1 MPVQDNKDLVRTMI
15 DQVWNAG
22 RPERLPEFWA
32 GETRGEAEAVHHGL
46 TEAFPDLHVQIE
58 DMVAEADRVVTRLT
72 FEGTHRGPFRGIE
85 PTGRRVRFGAIRIYR
100 LSDGKVVET
109 WAHQDALGLL
119 QQLRA

>member
-1 MPVQDNKDLVRTMI
+1 
-15 DQVWNAG
+15 
-22 RPERLPEFWA
+22 
-32 GETRGEAEAVHHGL
+32 
-46 TEAFPDLHVQIE
+46 
-58 DMVAEADRVVTRLT
+58 MVAEADRVVTRLT